1 MGGSINMFKR
11 VETIKELNTARI
23 LHRLIFEEKNFVV
36 EEINPKAIQY
46 MFYDGDLAIGLVEFV
61 PYQPETFTTVENDF
75 AFSDIADIQLH
86 KGTTWEVDKLGLLPE
101 YRKKGYMNAIIDC
114 LAYHAVVYG
123 ATRYVALLDAL
134 FFRMLQITYRK
145 YPIKKVGKT
154 FTVTGEKSKSVP
166 VIVDMEKSIQIYMR
180 DNKDRVEI

>member
-1 MGGSINMFKR
+1 MFKK
-11 VETIKELNTARI
+11 VETTKELNTARH
-23 LHRLIFEEKNFVV
+23 LHRVIFEEKNFVV
-36 EEINPKAIQY
+36 EEINPEAIQY
-46 MFYDGDLAIGLVEFV
+46 LFYEEDKAIGLVEFI
-61 PYQPETFTTVENDF
+61 PYHPEIFTTIENDF
-75 AFSDIADIQLH
+75 AFSEINDIQCH
-86 KGTTWEVDKLGLLPE
+86 QGTTWEVDKLGLFPE

-134 FFRMLQITYRK
+134 FFRMLQIAYRK

-180 DNKDRVEI
+180 DNKDRVKI